1 MYLQIYIYHEQQ
13 ILQLHSFAFHVFM
26 DLLKDCVVSFSLI
39 KSHPTEEMRFV
50 KIGFCGVRIFNVI
63 LWCPH
68 F

>member
-1 MYLQIYIYHEQQ
+1 MISLTSIELGYKVQSA
-13 ILQLHSFAFHVFM
+13 IL
-26 DLLKDCVVSFSLI
+26 LI

>member
-1 MYLQIYIYHEQQ
+1 MKLLFIFIIHFT
-13 ILQLHSFAFHVFM
+13 LSFP
-26 DLLKDCVVSFSLI
+26 KPKNLI
-39 KSHPTEEMRFV
+39 KSHPTKEMRFV